1 MKRKNDNIKKN
12 FLWNTIGTSLNA
24 FNSLFYM
31 IIVTR
36 INGVNDAGI
45 FTFAFSTACLF
56 YVIGIYSGRSYQ
68 VTEND
73 KKISDSDYFY
83 TKIITCMIMILISIL
98 NCFINQYSIYKI
110 SVIMFL
116 VLYKSIE
123 AFSEFT
129 YAVIQKNDEL
139 YKVGKSMFYK
149 SLFSLLLFLLL
160 DILTK
165 NILVSEISIIVVNII
180 IVLLYDFPNLKQTK
194 FQLKEINRNGIINL
208 LKKGFCAFMFTFLT
222 LYVINASKY
231 AIDGN
236 LEDKFQTVF
245 GIILMPATI
254 LSLFAQFIIQPFV
267 LKMKNL
273 LNSNYIDFLILII
286 KISVFIFIIGILI
299 IMIAYPFG
307 TPILSLLY
315 GINLKE
321 YTIDLIVI
329 LIGAIF
335 YSLTMVFSTAL
346 TTMRYTFNQ
355 MIIFAITSIITM
367 FLSNYLV
374 INSKIYGASIAYM
387 ISMFILLVLYIIIF
401 IISYKKYFIENKKET
416 LIDDYRR

>member
-129 YAVIQKNDEL
+129 YAVIHKNDEL

-149 SLFSLLLFLLL
+149 
-160 DILTK
+160 
-165 NILVSEISIIVVNII
+165 
-180 IVLLYDFPNLKQTK
+180 
-194 FQLKEINRNGIINL
+194 
-208 LKKGFCAFMFTFLT
+208 
-222 LYVINASKY
+222 
-231 AIDGN
+231 
-236 LEDKFQTVF
+236 
-245 GIILMPATI
+245 
-254 LSLFAQFIIQPFV
+254 
-267 LKMKNL
+267 
-273 LNSNYIDFLILII
+273 
-286 KISVFIFIIGILI
+286 
-299 IMIAYPFG
+299 
-307 TPILSLLY
+307 
-315 GINLKE
+315 
-321 YTIDLIVI
+321 
-329 LIGAIF
+329 
-335 YSLTMVFSTAL
+335 
-346 TTMRYTFNQ
+346 
-355 MIIFAITSIITM
+355 
-367 FLSNYLV
+367 
-374 INSKIYGASIAYM
+374 
-387 ISMFILLVLYIIIF
+387 
-401 IISYKKYFIENKKET
+401 
-416 LIDDYRR
+416 